1 MPVKVQVF
9 TEPLL
14 AMLKIEY
21 ENSVAA
27 GTTSDFTD
35 FTDAEPTKP
44 KAAKAEQPEKSEK
57 EAK

>member
-1 MPVKVQVF
+1 MMPAKVQVF
-9 TEPLL
+9 TEPLINMFKL
-14 AMLKIEY
+14 EY

-35 FTDAEPTKP
+35 FTDAEPTKH
-44 KAAKAEQPEKSEK
+44 KEAAAKSEK

>member
-1 MPVKVQVF
+1 MMPAKVQVF
-9 TEPLL
+9 TEPLINMFKL
-14 AMLKIEY
+14 EY

-44 KAAKAEQPEKSEK
+44 KEAAAKSEK